1 MVTLQEKRAETVLL
15 YRYFKNKFVIIN
27 FKHTF
32 SIIIVNKMI
41 KIFLL
46 KKVIYLT
53 TSYYFKNLEIIRII
67 LIYCDAFYKV

>member
-1 MVTLQEKRAETVLL
+1 MK
-15 YRYFKNKFVIIN
+15 
-27 FKHTF
+27 
-32 SIIIVNKMI
+32 